1 MKMRSNRSS
10 HSLMVGIRGGTDGG
24 DMEWYT
30 WWGYGAVHT
39 VGIRSG
45 THGGDTE
52 WYTRWGI
59 RSGTVKLEHS
69 WAVSHKAEP
78 NLPSNLTTVS
88 PGIQPNELNV
98 CSHKTR
104 R

>member
-1 MKMRSNRSS
+1 
-10 HSLMVGIRGGTDGG
+10 MVKTQTLATPNADEDEEQQELSFTDGG
-24 DMEWYT
+24 N
-30 WWGYGAVHT
+30 
-39 VGIRSG
+39 
-45 THGGDTE
+45 TE
-52 WYTRWGI
+52 WYRRWGI
-59 RSGTVKLEHS
+59 RSGTVKLEYS

-88 PGIQPNELNV
+88 PGTQPNELNV